1 MNEIIT
7 SNVPVVAAFILGIML
22 TVSPCPLATNIAAI
36 GYLSKDIDNRRRIF
50 FNGLLYTLGRVIA
63 YTALAFMLIPILREG
78 ASAFKIQKYFGKYG
92 EVVVG
97 FILLIIGIGLLFGD
111 KIKIPK
117 IGFAGVGE
125 KLKKYGSWGALLLGI
140 LFAMAFCP
148 TSGLLYF
155 GGLIPLSAA
164 SRGGYWLP
172 IVFAIASSLPVIV
185 VAWILAFSV
194 AGIGNFYHKIQAIQK
209 WANRVIAV
217 LFVILGLYYIITFYI

>member
-7 SNVPVVAAFILGIML
+7 SNVPIVAAFILGIML

-36 GYLSKDIDNRRRIF
+36 GYLSKNIDNRSRIF
-50 FNGLLYTLGRVIA
+50 INGLLYTLGRVIA
-63 YTALAFMLIPILREG
+63 YTALAFILIPILREG
-78 ASAFKIQKYFGKYG
+78 ASAFKIQKYVGRYG
-92 EVVVG
+92 EVIVG
-97 FILLIIGIGLLFGD
+97 FILLIMGMVMLFGD
-111 KIKIPK
+111 KLKIPK
-117 IGFAGVGE
+117 IGFNSIGE
-125 KLKKYGSWGALLLGI
+125 KLKQLGSWGALLLGI

-164 SRGGYWLP
+164 SHGGYWLP

-194 AGIGNFYHKIQAIQK
+194 AGIGKFYHKIQVIQK
-209 WANRVIAV
+209 WANIIIAI
-217 LFVILGLYYIITFYI
+217 LFAGLGLYYIITFYL